1 MRDHPGLDAML
12 AEMARQ
18 RDDALATLKAPGP
31 AADAIAESV
40 RRTRS
45 LLLYAMGGSQHV
57 NRIAAPLYRD
67 LGVDAR
73 TMIASAALNAPL
85 PERTRTALIL
95 SQSGESGEIRQ
106 LLARPAGAEERFGL
120 TLEAEST
127 LARSVRAAIVAHGG
141 TEHAFAATRSIV
153 LSLAMHG
160 AVVERLGAPQ
170 TALRKVLEGGN
181 TADMTAAAVALDG
194 CDAYVFAGWH
204 AMHGTA
210 ESGAL
215 SLMELAR
222 LPTIGFEGGQF
233 RHGPFELL
241 RPGIGVILLRSAGT
255 DRALVPPTAAAV
267 ARTGAALV
275 VLDASGAAPVTEGTC
290 IALTANEGLAAATD
304 MVLALQQLNI
314 VMALKSIPTG
324 VGTPRHTTKV
334 TE

>member
-1 MRDHPGLDAML
+1 MSDHPGLAAML
-12 AEMARQ
+12 AEMRRQ
-18 RDDALATLKAPGP
+18 RADALATLDAPCP
-31 AADAIAESV
+31 AADAIVESV
-40 RRTRS
+40 RRTGA

-67 LGVDAR
+67 LGLDAR
-73 TMIASAALNAPL
+73 TMIASAALSAP
-85 PERTRTALIL
+85 PPDRPRTALIL

-106 LLARPAGAEERFGL
+106 LLARPAGSEERYGL
-120 TLEAEST
+120 TLEPGST
-127 LARSVRAAIVAHGG
+127 LARSARAAVVAHGG

-160 AVVERLGAPQ
+160 AVLERLGSPQ
-170 TALRKVLEGGN
+170 SALRQILGTDAV
-181 TADMTAAAVALDG
+181 TDMTAAAETLYG
-194 CDAYVFAGWH
+194 CDAFVFAGWH

-210 ESGAL
+210 ESAAL

-222 LPTIGFEGGQF
+222 LPSIGFEGGQF

-241 RPGIGVILLRSAGT
+241 RPGIGVTLLRSAGA
-255 DRALVPPTAAAV
+255 DAALVPPTAAAV

-275 VLDASGAAPVTEGTC
+275 VLDASGSAPLAEGTQVTL
-290 IALTANEGLAAATD
+290 AANDGLAAATD

-314 VMALKSIPTG
+314 AMALKSIPAG
-324 VGTPRHTTKV
+324 IGTPRHTSKV